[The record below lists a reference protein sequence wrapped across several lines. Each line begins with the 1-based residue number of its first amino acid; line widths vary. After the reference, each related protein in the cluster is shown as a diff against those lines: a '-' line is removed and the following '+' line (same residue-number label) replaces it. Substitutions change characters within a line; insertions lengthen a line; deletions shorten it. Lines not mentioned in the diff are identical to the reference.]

1 MKRKLGIAASLLM
14 ASVAAFGI
22 SSHAFAQAGA
32 GWVQLFNGQNLN
44 GWNPIGDANWTVEN
58 GIVTANAGKGGFLVS
73 KESYGNFQLRA
84 EIWVDSD
91 ANSGIFIRGSDPARI
106 GGMTSYEVN
115 VFDKRPGPEY
125 GTGAIV
131 NVGKVDPMPKAGG
144 HWNYLEIEADG
155 PTMTIMFN
163 GIRTVNHVR
172 DDKHPSGV
180 IALQY
185 GNGIVKFRRVEIRPL

>member
-1 MKRKLGIAASLLM
+1 MIRKLAIATALVLTGG
-14 ASVAAFGI
+14 ALGVTQAL
-22 SSHAFAQAGA
+22 AQAGA

-44 GWNPIGDANWTVEN
+44 GWHAVGDANWSVDG
-58 GIVTANAGKGGFLVS
+58 GILTANAGKGGFLVTDQN
-73 KESYGNFQLRA
+73 YGNYQLRA
-84 EIWVDSD
+84 EIWVDPD
-91 ANSGIFIRGSDPARI
+91 ANSGIFIRGSDPQRI
-106 GGMTSYEVN
+106 SGMTSYEVN

-155 PTMTIMFN
+155 PALTIIFN

-180 IALQY
+180 IGLQY